1 MEIRVAPYPSG
12 APEFTPV
19 EIRVVPYPS
28 GAPEFTPVEI
38 RVASYPSGAPELT
51 LWRFVFL
58 LILPEHLSSPL

>member
-1 MEIRVAPYPSG
+1 MEIHVVPYPSK

-19 EIRVVPYPS
+19 EIPVVPYPS

-51 LWRFVFL
+51 LWRFVLFL
-58 LILPEHLSSPL
+58 NLPEHLS